1 MGTGTLIP
9 SNSWRTK
16 ILTKLIN
23 KNVQKCFKSFKPGIK
38 ILLSLCPKPVSG
50 SQGIVVKCTVFKKL
64 NSEKKTVQLGWTVI
78 IFPVTFFSYGG
89 QRRVSTWQL
98 AVFYRSI
105 DSMIFETL
113 FYMRREKSQD
123 YKLHFQVGELWSS
136 WCGYGT
142 WINSWIWRSR

>member
-23 KNVQKCFKSFKPGIK
+23 KNAQKCFKSFKPDIK
-38 ILLSLCPKPVSG
+38 ILLSLCPRAVLG
-50 SQGIVVKCTVFKKL
+50 SQGIVVKCTGLKKL
-64 NSEKKTVQLGWTVI
+64 NSERLTVRLGWT
-78 IFPVTFFSYGG
+78 IFQPLLFSYGG
-89 QRRVSTWQL
+89 LGRVSPWQL

-113 FYMRREKSQD
+113 FDMRREKSQD
-123 YKLHFQVGELWSS
+123 YKMHFQVGELWSS

-142 WINSWIWRSR
+142 WINSWIRRSR